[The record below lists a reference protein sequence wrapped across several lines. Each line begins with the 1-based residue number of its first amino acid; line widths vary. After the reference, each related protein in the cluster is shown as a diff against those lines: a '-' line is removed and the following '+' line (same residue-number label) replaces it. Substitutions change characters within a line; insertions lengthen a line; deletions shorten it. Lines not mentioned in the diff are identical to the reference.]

1 MTTSSSVQPYPA
13 GTEWTFQNHRS
24 GQTNTEELVYLWEPE
39 ACWITD
45 DYLVHEISSRELWSA
60 WVKVVVDHLAERHPT
75 QYRTGDVHI
84 AWYIRTANGSGI
96 FEGAPH
102 RDYTPHARALDPNP
116 ESFLTF
122 FTDPVHSVTG
132 EPLNWLRLP
141 VLDKGWNGRQSDKG
155 GFIQEVLGWKP
166 APLQPTMN
174 VLQLA
179 RAAGL

>member
-1 MTTSSSVQPYPA
+1 MTASSVQPYPA
-13 GTEWTFQNHRS
+13 GTQWTFRNRRS
-24 GQTNTEELVYLWEPE
+24 DQELTEELVYLWEPE

-45 DYLVHEISSRELWSA
+45 DYLVHEISARELWGS
-60 WVKVVVDHLAERHPT
+60 WVKVVADHLAEKHPS

-84 AWYIRTANGSGI
+84 AWYIRTPPGGGGI
-96 FEGAPH
+96 FEGSPH
-102 RDYTPHARALDPNP
+102 REYTPSARAMEPNP

-122 FTDPVHSVTG
+122 YTDPVDSKTG

-141 VLDKGWNGRQSDKG
+141 VLDKGWNSRQSDKG
-155 GFIQEVLGWKP
+155 GFIQEALGWKP

-179 RAAGL
+179 QAAGL